1 MKTFEEYLEHSLL
14 GMSPSPVKD
23 AMHYSLMAG
32 GKRIRPR
39 LLFAA
44 LMGYDMNPKAGYPC
58 AAAIEM
64 IHTYSLI
71 HDDLPAM
78 DDDTLR
84 RGKPTC
90 HMQFDEATAILAGDA
105 LLTQAFVEAGKAS
118 TDPMITT
125 KIISAIASY
134 SGGDGMVLGQ
144 IRDLEAE
151 HQKIESIEELKN
163 IHLYKTGKLLTL
175 PLICAAYLAKHEED
189 IDTWIKIGMNIGL
202 SFQIQDDV
210 LDVIGSVEELGKN
223 IQSDMEH
230 DKATYV
236 RFWGIEKCKEEAK
249 RLYDEALALI
259 HSLSIDHEVL
269 EQLLQELSQRRK

>member
-1 MKTFEEYLEHSLL
+1 MKTFEEYLKHSLL
-14 GMSPSPVKD
+14 EMSPSPVKD

-84 RGKPTC
+84 RGQPTC
-90 HMQFDEATAILAGDA
+90 HVQFDEATAILAGDA
-105 LLTQAFVEAGKAS
+105 LLTQAFVEACKAS
-118 TDPMITT
+118 TDPMITA

-134 SGGDGMVLGQ
+134 SGGDGMILGQ

-151 HQKIESIEELKN
+151 HQPIESIEELKN

-175 PLICAAYLAKHEED
+175 PLVCAAYLAKHEED

-210 LDVIGSVEELGKN
+210 LDVTGSVEELGKN

-249 RLYDEALALI
+249 RLYDEALTMI